1 MRKVNG
7 KLEPYDPV
15 FDAEETIQEPAEP
28 TLEERLEAVE
38 AALLEQLLRG
48 LDNV

>member
-1 MRKVNG
+1 MRKING
-7 KLEPYDPV
+7 KLEPFDYEPV
-15 FDAEETIQEPAEP
+15 AEEIVPAQP

-48 LDNV
+48 MDSDV

>member
-7 KLEPYDPV
+7 KLESFVLEPI
-15 FDAEETIQEPAEP
+15 AEEETVPVEP

-48 LDNV
+48 LDDV

>member
-7 KLEPYDPV
+7 KLEPFTHEPFVEEPV
-15 FDAEETIQEPAEP
+15 PAQP

-48 LDNV
+48 LENV